1 MCVYWL
7 IWYFVNVIKVVFYF
21 FFFFSSRRRHTR
33 CLSDWSSFVCSSD
46 LMLIVSEGFRPGE
59 LSSRALFPPQ
69 PRDYQ
74 PDFVVRN
81 LRRQRFFQWFE
92 PLQSQ
97 AGTRRLDHST
107 PRFLYPVRLEF

>member
-1 MCVYWL
+1 MEVLPYRGASL
-7 IWYFVNVIKVVFYF
+7 EPGGLG
-21 FFFFSSRRRHTR
+21 RRQPGVELNLHELGRRGH
-33 CLSDWSSFVCSSD
+33 S
-46 LMLIVSEGFRPGE
+46 MLIVSEGFRPGE

-107 PRFLYPVRLEF
+107 PRFLYPVRLERSEERRV